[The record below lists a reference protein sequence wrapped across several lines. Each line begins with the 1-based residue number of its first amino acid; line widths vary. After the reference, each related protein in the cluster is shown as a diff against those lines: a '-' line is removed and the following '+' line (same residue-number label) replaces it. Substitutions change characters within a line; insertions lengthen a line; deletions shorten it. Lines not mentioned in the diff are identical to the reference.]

1 LTASIF
7 SNELTAHQHCFDQ
20 LAQIK
25 KQVDAVGHK
34 MAEVITSGGKILVCG
49 NGGSAADAQHFA
61 AEVVGRL
68 ATDRPAAPAIALTT
82 DSSILTAIANDYG
95 FDTVFARQVAAL
107 AHPGDALIG
116 ISTSGNSPNVINA
129 VDQARV
135 LHCYTIALTG
145 NSGGILAPAAHAAVT
160 VPSNSTQRI
169 QEAHIFILHCWA
181 MAVEQALLAL
191 KTGPRP

>member
-1 LTASIF
+1 MSSSIF
-7 SNELTAHQHCFDQ
+7 KTEFTAHQRCFDR

-25 KQVDAVGHK
+25 AQVDAIGHK
-34 MAEVITSGGKILVCG
+34 LAGVITDGGKILVCG

-68 ATDRPAAPAIALTT
+68 VTDRPAAPAMALTT

-95 FDTVFARQVAAL
+95 YDTVFARQVAAL
-107 AHPGDALIG
+107 AQPGDALIG
-116 ISTSGNSPNVINA
+116 ISTSGHSPNVIKA
-129 VDQARV
+129 VDQARA
-135 LHCYTIALTG
+135 LHCFTIALTG
-145 NSGGILAPAAHAAVT
+145 SNGGNLAPAADAAVT
-160 VPSNSTQRI
+160 VLSNSTQRI

-181 MAVEQALLAL
+181 MAIEEAVSAL